1 MTWNQHLTN
10 HITLS
15 KKLVPFMNF
24 FHLRILPL
32 ILYRAIIRE
41 KEPPILRFLN
51 LYLTFNKIHGSIWQL
66 TFESQ
71 SLSCKLSFFLPDFNL
86 FEKKSLK
93 WNCFFFL
100 KSSNFWAITPVFWR
114 ICLQTDLQ
122 FQIPNLENIYD
133 RHSSKI
139 PD

>member
-71 SLSCKLSFFLPDFNL
+71 SLCCKISFFLPDFNL

-93 WNCFFFL
+93 
-100 KSSNFWAITPVFWR
+100 
-114 ICLQTDLQ
+114 
-122 FQIPNLENIYD
+122 
-133 RHSSKI
+133 
-139 PD
+139 